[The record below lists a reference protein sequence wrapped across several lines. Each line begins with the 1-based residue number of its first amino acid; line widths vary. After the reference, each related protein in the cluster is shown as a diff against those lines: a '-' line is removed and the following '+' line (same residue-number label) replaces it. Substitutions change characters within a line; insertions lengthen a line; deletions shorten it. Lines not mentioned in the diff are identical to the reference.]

1 MKETDADLF
10 DMCEEQVRGMYVELS
25 TLSKKKPDGP
35 VNKFKLKY
43 VNDLL
48 KKADSLLGERYCPL
62 DGFHGFDAD
71 ELPTASD
78 VVFVLSQYLKN
89 MDKFR
94 HDHTFMSGGDC
105 VWRLDDGKTKE
116 TRRSALSMRP

>member
-1 MKETDADLF
+1 
-10 DMCEEQVRGMYVELS
+10 MCEEQVRGMYVEIS
-25 TLSKKKPDGP
+25 SLSKKKPDGP

-48 KKADSLLGERYCPL
+48 AKADSLLGERYCPL
-62 DGFHGFDAD
+62 EGFHGFDTD

-94 HDHTFMSGGDC
+94 YDHTYENPGGDW
-105 VWRLDDGKTKE
+105 VWNLDSRKTKQ